1 MKKKLWR
8 YISDRSNGEFPM
20 TKARRKFKLPWKVSG
35 KGLDSDFSNTATG
48 RSPRERQDEPD

>member
-1 MKKKLWR
+1 MKKKLYR
-8 YISDRSNGEFPM
+8 YITDRSNGVFPM

-48 RSPRERQDEPD
+48 KLESKE